1 MMRVLLTLSAFL
13 FFAVSACNKYGD
25 KLQFGNMDL
34 YFSGDIKS
42 ENKTIIATN
51 LDDIG
56 FDKSSERKKVQFVK
70 VGDTYQFRVVVNKG
84 EENDDNYIAQCK
96 KYAEDI
102 SSISLINAPV
112 ELYFC
117 DDDFKTIRSFP
128 QN

>member
-1 MMRVLLTLSAFL
+1 
-13 FFAVSACNKYGD
+13 
-25 KLQFGNMDL
+25 
-34 YFSGDIKS
+34 
-42 ENKTIIATN
+42 
-51 LDDIG
+51 
-56 FDKSSERKKVQFVK
+56 
-70 VGDTYQFRVVVNKG
+70 VNKG